1 MKYLIK
7 KIVSVM
13 QNSSGKEKS
22 LWTNDGNKTM
32 KGKIGGCMLKKYK
45 NKKSCNYVADLSSI
59 NAKKNL
65 LLFVF
70 MILLSIFPIFPGGK
84 KDNNL
89 PLPKSDLLIENKVET
104 TEKKEAENVMERKRT
119 EPLFSGDG
127 GKGMIV
133 AVPTPIIHNGTTSDR
148 WMPQFIQDLITGDLA
163 RFSAMTVL
171 DRSNEQLTITEQQ
184 LSESGFYSDDD
195 YIAIGNMTNAQYLVA
210 GNIQNMSGSY
220 MITFRINDIAT
231 NEIQSAFSQR
241 YSLREIESGKA
252 VKEIVRELLIGMGI
266 ELTQTGERL
275 LFDEQDSQVNIQAIQ
290 NLSRGM
296 VAEKSDNIVDA
307 LAFFSGAL
315 DSNYTKEESNR
326 HIQSFFIDIQT
337 NSIRER
343 ANYVLM
349 QKAKWEKIFSDL
361 KIYIRNNLP
370 IFIYDFSVI
379 EDEIDVRSK
388 KVTLYISPGI
398 KVIPNR
404 TVLLVYKTILDNWFR
419 IRSIE
424 ENKEWVKAVRL
435 PGGTLS
441 TQPSSYDLYFT
452 YSAEIGLFDDY
463 GDKIANFRWYG
474 SPPSLNYNYLADHGA
489 RINPSFQVLS
499 QHKYYNDIKFGKIIY
514 TVPLDQL
521 TNTITPKIER
531 VYYSTTNTAGRK
543 VIHNIYPVFSV
554 MEWQELLISHE
565 GIGNWQ

>member
-1 MKYLIK
+1 
-7 KIVSVM
+7 
-13 QNSSGKEKS
+13 
-22 LWTNDGNKTM
+22 
-32 KGKIGGCMLKKYK
+32 
-45 NKKSCNYVADLSSI
+45 
-59 NAKKNL
+59 
-65 LLFVF
+65 
-70 MILLSIFPIFPGGK
+70 
-84 KDNNL
+84 
-89 PLPKSDLLIENKVET
+89 
-104 TEKKEAENVMERKRT
+104 MERKRT
-119 EPLFSGDG
+119 EPLFIGAG

-133 AVPTPIIHNGTTSDR
+133 AVPTPIIHNSTTSDR
-148 WMPQFIQDLITGDLA
+148 WIPQFIQDLITGDLA

-171 DRSNEQLTITEQQ
+171 DRRNEQLTITEQQ
-184 LSESGFYSDDD
+184 LSESGFYSDDNF
-195 YIAIGNMTNAQYLVA
+195 IAIGNMTNAQYLVA

-220 MITFRINDIAT
+220 IITFRINDITT

-252 VKEIVRELLIGMGI
+252 AKEVVRELLTGMGI
-266 ELTQTGERL
+266 ELTSTGERL

-296 VAEKSDNIVDA
+296 AAEKSNNIVDA
-307 LAFFSGAL
+307 LAFFSGSL
-315 DSNYTKEESNR
+315 DSNYTKEESTR

-337 NSIRER
+337 DSIRER
-343 ANYVLM
+343 ANYVLT

-379 EDEIDVRSK
+379 EDKIDVRSK
-388 KVTLYISPGI
+388 EVTIYVSPGI

-404 TVLLVYKTILDNWFR
+404 TVLLVYKTIMDNWFR

-424 ENKEWVKAVRL
+424 ENKEWVKDVRL

-441 TQPSSYDLYFT
+441 TQPSSYDLSFT

-474 SPPSLNYNYLADHGA
+474 SPPKLNYNYLADHGA

-499 QHKYYNDIKFGKIIY
+499 QHKYYNDTNFDKIVC
-514 TVPLDQL
+514 TVPHDKI

-531 VYYSTTNTAGRK
+531 VYYSTTDNAGKK
-543 VIHNIYPVFSV
+543 VIHNIYPAFSA
-554 MEWQELLISHE
+554 MEWQELLISDE
-565 GIGNWQ
+565 GIRNWQ